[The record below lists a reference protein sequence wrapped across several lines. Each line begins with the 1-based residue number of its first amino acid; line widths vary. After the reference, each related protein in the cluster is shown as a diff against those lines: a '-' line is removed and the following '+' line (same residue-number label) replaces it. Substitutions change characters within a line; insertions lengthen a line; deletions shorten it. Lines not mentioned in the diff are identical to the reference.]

1 MNPRQQHRAHHAAT
15 PGSGQREQTTRF
27 STFQSLFDDSPQVPE
42 SNVYRLRQSADAP
55 VLLTSGSWSTI
66 FNLADRTRLTELL
79 IGSTHAPRWF
89 ASTHQTM
96 RGGQILDIVHIPYET
111 SMAYLVL
118 LLLDFQNQAAIPAL
132 LPLAYAA
139 DHQANHIQTT
149 LPQALVAHIWS
160 QDGYGVL
167 YHALWNTAFCRAL
180 LHAVVH
186 RRCLR
191 GEQGWI
197 RAIPACP
204 TQASNGASANHTG
217 QPCHDHTPLPH
228 TTQIDAD
235 EAEHI
240 ALLHPRIVHFD
251 QHHTSIAYDEQFF
264 LKLFQTLQEGV
275 HPEQEISCMLTEHA
289 QFAQS
294 APVIGSFEYAN
305 RWDEPTTIAFIQRY
319 IPHTGNAWDYTLQA
333 IRNSFRLAVT
343 SYDVTHHDVGSFPTA
358 LVLAT
363 HNIAPPPL
371 AQEIIG
377 SYLDI
382 ARLIGRQTADMHRA
396 LVDNQANP
404 AFATEP
410 FSNMEQRSIYQRIC
424 LHTNEVFASLHSRM
438 EQLPA
443 QLKQDAATLAQ
454 LQELILKR
462 YYRVFMQRVLQSK
475 RIRSHGNYHLKQLL
489 ATESNFVIVGF
500 GKTPAD
506 LPQDHQHK
514 ESPCYDLASMLHS
527 FQAATWEVVLEQL
540 NDDRIHRGQYE
551 ALLAQWAH
559 FWYQWVAATF
569 LQEYLQFTQEL
580 PIALA
585 DETEL
590 AALLSCY
597 QLDCALLQLEDE
609 LLHASERLPLSRRK
623 IVQLFAEYPL
633 SGYSAIPCK

>member
-1 MNPRQQHRAHHAAT
+1 M
-15 PGSGQREQTTRF
+15 QT
-27 STFQSLFDDSPQVPE
+27 
-42 SNVYRLRQSADAP
+42 AP
-55 VLLTSGSWSTI
+55 
-66 FNLADRTRLTELL
+66 RLTELL

-89 ASTHQTM
+89 ARTHQTM
-96 RGGQILDIVHIPYET
+96 RGGQILDIVPIPYET

-118 LLLDFQNQAAIPAL
+118 ILLDFHDHAAVTAL
-132 LPLAYAA
+132 LPLTYAA
-139 DHQANHIQTT
+139 DHHATHIQTT
-149 LPQALVAHIWS
+149 LPQTLVAHIWS

-204 TQASNGASANHTG
+204 TQTSNGPSANHTK

-228 TTQIDAD
+228 TAQIDAD

-251 QHHTSIAYDEQFF
+251 QHHTSIAYDDQFF
-264 LKLFQTLQEGV
+264 LKLFQTLQAGI

-305 RWDEPTTIAFIQRY
+305 RWDEPSTIAIIQRY

-333 IRNSFRLAVT
+333 IRNSFHLAVT
-343 SYDVTHHDVGSFPTA
+343 CYDVPHHEVGAFPPA

-371 AQEIIG
+371 VQEIIG

-382 ARLIGRQTADMHRA
+382 ARLIGQQTADMHRA
-396 LVDNQANP
+396 LADNQSNP

-410 FSNMEQRSIYQRIC
+410 FSNMEQRTIYQRIC
-424 LHTNEVFASLHSRM
+424 LHTNKVFASLQSGM

-454 LQELILKR
+454 LQEPLLKR

-475 RIRSHGNYHLKQLL
+475 RIRTHGNYHLGQLL
-489 ATESNFVIVGF
+489 ATDGDFVIVGF
-500 GKTPAD
+500 GQMPSD
-506 LPQDHQHK
+506 FSEDHRGK
-514 ESPCYDLASMLHS
+514 ESPFCDVAMMLHS
-527 FQAATWEVVLEQL
+527 LQSAVWSVVLEQL
-540 NDDRIHRGQYE
+540 DDDRIHRGQYE
-551 ALLAQWAH
+551 AMLAQWAH
-559 FWYQWVAATF
+559 FWYQWVAAAF
-569 LQEYLQFTQEL
+569 LQAYLQSFPDL
-580 PIALA
+580 PFGVQ
-585 DETEL
+585 DEAEL

-597 QLDCALLQLEDE
+597 QFDCALSQLDDDLQ
-609 LLHASERLPLSRRK
+609 HAPEYIPLAWRK
-623 IVQLFAEYPL
+623 IVQIFEEYW
-633 SGYSAIPCK
+633 